1 MPHSLRLALL
11 PLLLALAVVL
21 ALGSHYEAGDDTAL
35 TWLFSG
41 VTAAA
46 PVAAVPLYFHGYG
59 HLLAAAYAAAPA
71 VPWFGLL
78 LGALLLAAT
87 GLFFGVLATA
97 LRPHLRPGPLA
108 AALAAF
114 FMVGWLEHWLWFSYV
129 RVGLLLAAAAVL
141 WAAQRP
147 GRPGPL
153 LLGLAGLLAAWAL
166 RPGLAV
172 LGFVAVLPA
181 AVLLAGGL
189 RRAAPL
195 LLGGAVLLAGATAC
209 LSLVQPAAAARTRV
223 LDSYLAAVL
232 DYDQLTPTP
241 RTPRDSLAV
250 EATRLWLLGDSTLTN
265 AALYRRAYRFAPADY
280 FGRVLPA
287 RLGQRLGLLARD
299 YFPLALALAATLLA
313 AARLRG
319 PTGRWFWLVQLAF
332 AAGLLAFAGLLKLPP
347 RAALPRLDCW
357 LLTNVL
363 FLLKARV
370 ETGQPGQPSGRAAPG
385 LAAWLW
391 PVRWQRRT
399 LAAAAGL
406 ALGLYGAKTL
416 HRRQVLQAEQ
426 ARHEAVLAAVRKWPD
441 GAVAVLG
448 GANDLGKSLSP
459 FRPADLGRRPV
470 LQLTGW
476 PSHDASQLA
485 LRQKLAGT
493 ADLATCL
500 RRVAAH
506 ASANAP
512 HDPPR
517 PWLLTPEVAAWLVRY
532 LAGTV
537 AWQPVRRAA
546 IQNSRP
552 TPEPPATQL
561 TYYDLLP
568 RPLPP
573 PRP

>member
-1 MPHSLRLALL
+1 MSHLTRLV
-11 PLLLALAVVL
+11 LLLATVL
-21 ALGSHYEAGDDTAL
+21 ALGSYYEAGDDTAL

-59 HLLAAAYAAAPA
+59 HLLAAAYAAAPG

-78 LGALLLAAT
+78 LGGLLLAAT
-87 GLFFGVLATA
+87 ALFFDVLVTA

-108 AALAAF
+108 AVLATF
-114 FMVGWLEHWLWFSYV
+114 FVVGWLEHWLWFSYV

-147 GRPGPL
+147 GRAGPL
-153 LLGLAGLLAAWAL
+153 LLGLAGLGAAWAL

-172 LGFVAVLPA
+172 LGFAAVLPA

-195 LLGGAVLLAGATAC
+195 LLAGAGLLAGATVC
-209 LSLVQPAAAARTRV
+209 LSLMQPPAAARTRV

-232 DYDQLTPTP
+232 DYDHLTPAP

-250 EATRLWLLGDSTLTN
+250 EATRLWLLGDSALTN
-265 AALYRRAYRFAPADY
+265 AALYQRAYRFEAADF
-280 FGRVLPA
+280 FGRVLPHK
-287 RLGQRLGLLARD
+287 LGQRLGLLARD

-332 AAGLLAFAGLLKLPP
+332 AAALLAFAGLLKLPP

-357 LLTNVL
+357 LLTNLL
-363 FLLKARV
+363 FLLKARA
-370 ETGQPGQPSGRAAPG
+370 EPGQPAGPDAHSPPRPAAPN

-391 PVRWQRRT
+391 PVRWQRRA
-399 LAAAAGL
+399 LAAAGVL

-426 ARHEAVLAAVRKWPD
+426 ARHEAVLAAVRKWPA
-441 GAVAVLG
+441 GETAVLG

-459 FRPADLGRRPV
+459 FRPAGLGRRAV

-476 PSHDASQLA
+476 PAHDASQLA

-493 ADLATCL
+493 TDLATCL
-500 RRVAAH
+500 RRVADKT
-506 ASANAP
+506 NARY
-512 HDPPR
+512 DPPY
-517 PWLLTPEVAAWLVRY
+517 PWLLTPEVAAWLGRY
-532 LAGTV
+532 LAGPV
-537 AWQPVRRAA
+537 AWQPQRRGAS
-546 IQNSRP
+546 QNARP

-561 TYYDLLP
+561 TYYDLVP
-568 RPLPP
+568 RPPQ